1 MRPDQLVGKQMR
13 RWEMDARVRD
23 LFRRSA
29 VGAISRVPAVTI
41 SRQLGSGGTHVARL
55 VAKELGFPLYDKEI
69 VEHVA
74 RLSGADPAQIARMD
88 EHRPDFW
95 GNLVLQF
102 LEGKRPTEA
111 SYLRALVRALK
122 EISTQ
127 GDAVILGRAA
137 TCILKSSFRVRI
149 VCPEDLRAT
158 RIAGIHGVDECKARR
173 LVMDSDRERHHFVH
187 AFFGCDPCD
196 CLLYDLVVNTE
207 RCTLDHAATLVVRGF
222 LDRRA
227 ALREDA
233 QPEG

>member
-13 RWEMDARVRD
+13 RWELDARVRD
-23 LFRRSA
+23 LFRRDAASA
-29 VGAISRVPAVTI
+29 VSRAMVVTI

-74 RLSGADPAQIARMD
+74 TLSGADPSQIANMD

-95 GNLVLQF
+95 GNLVLQL
-102 LEGKRPTEA
+102 LEGRRPTEA
-111 SYLRALVRALK
+111 SYLRALVRAMK
-122 EISTQ
+122 EIAQQ
-127 GDAVILGRAA
+127 GDAVVLGRGA
-137 TCILKSSFRVRI
+137 TCILKSSFRVRL
-149 VCPEDLRAT
+149 VAPEALRIK
-158 RIAGIHGVDECKARR
+158 RIADIHQVDERKARR
-173 LVMDSDRERHHFVH
+173 MVMESDRERAHFIR

-207 RCTLDHAATLVVRGF
+207 RCTLDHAAALVVRGF

-227 ALREDA
+227 SLVETVPA
-233 QPEG
+233 EG